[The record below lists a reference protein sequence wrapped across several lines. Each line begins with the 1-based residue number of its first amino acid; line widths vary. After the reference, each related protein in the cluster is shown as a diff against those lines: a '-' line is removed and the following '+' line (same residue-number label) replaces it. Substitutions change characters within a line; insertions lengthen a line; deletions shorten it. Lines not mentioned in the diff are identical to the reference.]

1 MMNVLFSPFLNA
13 LSGANTANTTTNE
26 KGAKAFL
33 STGDAPDKKVL
44 DFFFQA
50 VRGLTGDRLTQLLDA
65 AWNDNA
71 LLTLKAI
78 YQLRDIRGGK
88 GERKLFR
95 ECLVWLAR
103 KDAAT
108 LLMNL
113 RHIPEYGRWDDLYTL
128 WEVRELPEVGPTI
141 WNMTLK
147 VICDQIKTDWELIAA
162 IPTGVATTKL
172 PHISLLAKWLT
183 LENSTTWPK
192 AMTKS
197 LGKAVVATIG
207 KVPKIKVVKST
218 VEQLVPR
225 GEPGQVLQCYEQVP
239 TITITRGDKVQKGWA
254 ANYRTISVTMRAI
267 LELPEVLLA
276 AKRSSEIV
284 FNLVSGQAMR
294 RYGKT
299 CPTKCGDEK
308 CKKCK
313 AFISRENERF
323 KEFLAE
329 LEKPKD
335 AKTPVV
341 AKVNARTLQPHEV
354 VSAYL
359 SRGSNADPML
369 DAMWEGIL
377 ERITG
382 NLNDFFCLVD
392 VSSSMDGIP
401 MQVAIG
407 LGLLVA
413 TKSTGP
419 FANSMITFHET
430 PQFITL
436 KKTTLHERVQE
447 VKALPWGGSTQIH
460 RAFTLILNQAKKY
473 HLHQEDLPKY
483 FLILSDMNFDE
494 PANSKYSNVVDS
506 NWRTNL
512 EAAAQD
518 FHAAGYKLP
527 RLILWNLRSSN
538 TFPTS
543 ENVADHATLMSGFS
557 PDVLNSLLK
566 GEQFNP
572 ASAMLNVLND
582 ERYARLTLAPQ

>member
-1 MMNVLFSPFLNA
+1 
-13 LSGANTANTTTNE
+13 
-26 KGAKAFL
+26 
-33 STGDAPDKKVL
+33 
-44 DFFFQA
+44 
-50 VRGLTGDRLTQLLDA
+50 
-65 AWNDNA
+65 
-71 LLTLKAI
+71 
-78 YQLRDIRGGK
+78 
-88 GERKLFR
+88 
-95 ECLVWLAR
+95 
-103 KDAAT
+103 
-108 LLMNL
+108 
-113 RHIPEYGRWDDLYTL
+113 
-128 WEVRELPEVGPTI
+128 
-141 WNMTLK
+141 
-147 VICDQIKTDWELIAA
+147 
-162 IPTGVATTKL
+162 
-172 PHISLLAKWLT
+172 
-183 LENSTTWPK
+183 
-192 AMTKS
+192 MTKS
-197 LGKAVVATIG
+197 LGKAIVATIG
-207 KVPKIKVVKST
+207 KVPKITVVKST

-225 GEPGQVLQCYEQVP
+225 GEPGNILQCYEQVP
-239 TITITRGDKVQKGWA
+239 AITITRGDKNQKGWA
-254 ANYRTISVTMRAI
+254 ANYRTISVTLRAI

-284 FNLVSGQAMR
+284 FNSVSGQAMR

-335 AKTPVV
+335 PKAPVV

-359 SRGSNADPML
+359 SRGSNADPMI

-382 NLNDFFCLVD
+382 DLNEFFCLVD
-392 VSSSMDGIP
+392 VSGSMEGIP
-401 MQVAIG
+401 MQVAIA

-419 FANSMITFHET
+419 FTKAMVTFEEN
-430 PQFITL
+430 PKFITL
-436 KKTTLHERVQE
+436 TKTTLHERVQE

-460 RAFTLILNQAKKY
+460 KAFTLILDQAKRFR
-473 HLHQEDLPKY
+473 LRQEDLPKY
-483 FLILSDMNFDE
+483 FLILSDMQFDS
-494 PANSKYSNVVDS
+494 ADRS
-506 NWRTNL
+506 WRTNL
-512 EAAAQD
+512 ETAAQE
-518 FHAAGYKLP
+518 FQAAGYKLP
-527 RLILWNLRSSN
+527 HLILWNLRATN
-538 TFPTS
+538 NFPTS
-543 ENVADHATLMSGFS
+543 ESVADHATMMSGFS

>member
-1 MMNVLFSPFLNA
+1 MNALLSPFFNA
-13 LSGANTANTTTNE
+13 LSVANTANTTTNE

-33 STGDAPDKKVL
+33 STGDVSDKKVL

-50 VRGLTGDRLTQLLDA
+50 VRGLTGDLLTQLLAA

-108 LLMNL
+108 LLINL

-128 WEVRELPEVGPTI
+128 WEVRELPDVGPTI

-147 VICDQIKTDWELIAA
+147 VICDQIKNDWALIAE
-162 IPTGVATTKL
+162 IPTGVPTTKL

-192 AMTKS
+192 TMTK
-197 LGKAVVATIG
+197 LIGKAVVATIG
-207 KVPKIKVVKST
+207 KVPKITVVKST
-218 VEQLVPR
+218 VFQTVDEQTK
-225 GEPGQVLQCYEQVP
+225 QVP
-239 TITITRGDKVQKGWA
+239 AITFTRGNKVQKGWA
-254 ANYRTISVTMRAI
+254 ANYRTISVTLRAI

-276 AKRSSEIV
+276 ANRSSEIV
-284 FNLVSGQAMR
+284 FNSVSGQAMR

-313 AFISRENERF
+313 AFISRENDRF
-323 KEFLAE
+323 KEFLTE
-329 LEKPKD
+329 LAKPKD
-335 AKTPVV
+335 AKAPVV

-354 VSAYL
+354 VSVYL
-359 SRGSNADPML
+359 SRGSNTDPML

-382 NLNDFFCLVD
+382 NLNEFFCLVD
-392 VSSSMDGIP
+392 VSDSMEGIP
-401 MQVAIG
+401 MQVAIA

-419 FANSMITFHET
+419 FGKAMVTFEEN
-430 PQFITL
+430 PKFITIT
-436 KKTTLHERVQE
+436 KTTLYERVQE

-460 RAFTLILNQAKKY
+460 KAFTLILDQAKRY
-473 HLHQEDLPKY
+473 RLRQEDLPKY
-483 FLILSDMNFDE
+483 FLILSDMQFD
-494 PANSKYSNVVDS
+494 AADRS
-506 NWRTNL
+506 WRTNL
-512 EAAAQD
+512 EIAAREFQV
-518 FHAAGYKLP
+518 AGYTLP
-527 RLILWNLRSSN
+527 HLILWNLRATS

-543 ENVADHATLMSGFS
+543 ESVADHATMMSGFS

-582 ERYARLTLAPQ
+582 ERYARLTLAPK